1 MKAMCLRN
9 NDTFDF
15 IMINDVAEHIQ
26 KERYGCFFKMLK
38 KVSKPGTIVYFHTP
52 TPEAQLIDE
61 DQFLEK
67 ELPHHYLIM
76 GMSLSGFELVTL
88 EHDMDTE
95 CESKISP
102 SALRQIRNASV
113 Q

>member
-1 MKAMCLRN
+1 
-9 NDTFDF
+9 
-15 IMINDVAEHIQ
+15 
-26 KERYGCFFKMLK
+26 MLK

-61 DQFLEK
+61 DQYLENV
-67 ELPHHYLIM
+67 LPHHYLIM

-95 CESKISP
+95 CKSKISP
-102 SALRQIRNASV
+102 SALRQIRNAKCAMNFYPKYYHAVFQQKEDARVFDLS
-113 Q
+113 